1 MKPWNPETL
10 KPWNPE
16 TINSETMKLWN
27 NKEISVLLAHPA
39 SAAHSLN
46 LQYGGNIIIWF
57 GMDWSLELYQQ
68 ANARLHRQGQSRPV
82 NVYHLVTENTIDE
95 EVIKSLASKYH
106 LCQIL

>member
-1 MKPWNPETL
+1 
-10 KPWNPE
+10 
-16 TINSETMKLWN
+16 MKLWN

-95 EVIKSLASKYH
+95 EVIKSLASKSSGQES
-106 LCQIL
+106 LMMSIKSMLSVKTQ